1 VKRYIPASARGR
13 PSIRRVVRSAGLGAC
28 ATLLLAADGG
38 AQRLAPE
45 QQLARD
51 IFRELIEINT
61 TDGSGDNTRAAEAM
75 AARLVAAGFSREDV
89 RVLAP
94 AERKGNLVARLR
106 GNGSGR
112 APLLLLAHL
121 DVVEAKRD
129 DWSVDPFTF
138 LERDGY
144 YWGRGTTD
152 DKAMAAIWITNLIR
166 FRQQGIVPDR
176 DIIVALTA
184 DEEGGAH
191 NGVSWLLA
199 RHRSAI
205 DAAYALNEGGG
216 GQIRNGRRL
225 LNAVQASEKVYQS
238 FRFEVTNRGG
248 HSSRPERDN
257 AIYNL
262 AAALARIAAFEF
274 PVKLNEVTR
283 TYFQRMSAIESGSI
297 AADMRALAQSSP
309 DMAAAARL
317 AEQPYYNA
325 LIRTTCV
332 ATQLE
337 GGHAE
342 NALPQLARA
351 TVNCRILPGEDPADV
366 LRTLTRVVADE
377 RVRITPIADAKPS
390 PPSPLVP
397 DVMQP
402 IERITSEMWPG
413 VPVVPV
419 MSTGATDGLYLRQAG
434 IPVYGVS
441 GLFGDIDD
449 NRAHGRDERIA
460 IESFHQGL
468 DFLYRLVR
476 ALSVP
481 SS

>member
-1 VKRYIPASARGR
+1 MIRGARTTFFLA
-13 PSIRRVVRSAGLGAC
+13 V
-28 ATLLLAADGG
+28 ATMLLTADVA
-38 AQRLAPE
+38 AQRLTAQ

-61 TDGSGDNTRAAEAM
+61 TDANGDNTRAAEAM
-75 AARLVAAGFSREDV
+75 AARLLAAGFPVDDV

-94 AERKGNLVARLR
+94 AARKGNLVARLR
-106 GNGSGR
+106 GSGSGR

-121 DVVEAKRD
+121 DVVAAKRE

-152 DKAMAAIWITNLIR
+152 DKAMAAIWIANLIR
-166 FRQQGIVPDR
+166 FRQDGIVPDR

-184 DEEGGAH
+184 DEEGGDH
-191 NGVSWLLA
+191 NGVTWLLEQ
-199 RHRSAI
+199 HRAAI
-205 DAAYALNEGGG
+205 DAGYALNEGGG
-216 GQIRNGRRL
+216 GQVRNGRRL

-257 AIYNL
+257 AIYHL
-262 AAALARIAAFEF
+262 AAALGRIAAFDF
-274 PVKLNEVTR
+274 PVQLNEVTR
-283 TYFQRMSAIESGSI
+283 AYFQRMALIESGTVAS
-297 AADMRALAQSSP
+297 DMRAVAQATP

-317 AEQPYYNA
+317 ARQPYYNA

-332 ATQLE
+332 ATTLE

-351 TVNCRILPGEDPADV
+351 TVNCRVLPGEDPADV
-366 LRTLTRVVADE
+366 LRTLTRIVE
-377 RVRITPIADAKPS
+377 NEKVRITPIAEAKPS

-397 DVMQP
+397 EVMQP
-402 IERITSEMWPG
+402 IERITADLWPG

-449 NRAHGRDERIA
+449 SRAHGRDERIA

-481 SS
+481 AS